1 MARYELKRS
10 EVMDAIVAILQRE
23 QAIVEV
29 LGWSEGELRSIASDI
44 CDALGIDDDE

>member
-44 CDALGIDDDE
+44 CDALHIDDDE